1 MITAFISVP
10 ARFNLSVRLSRLESF
25 YLYREAV
32 LSFVHRHKVIHRDIK
47 PSNLMRRHKDGKIV
61 LIDFGAV
68 KQVQTQVVNSQG
80 QTTFSRIIGTPGY
93 MPQEQGVGKPRFSSD
108 IYALG
113 MVATEAL
120 TGLAPS
126 QLSEDVRTGEVIWQD
141 QTYISPQLAIILD
154 KMVRSHLKERYQSV
168 DEVLN
173 DLRDLRQSS
182 STKQTLVVP
191 GLNRQQSVQLQN
203 KSLIW
208 QQAVIM
214 GSVVGVVVIM
224 TTSQTSSPRSS
235 IQPPFTQPDLT
246 STTAQPSPQ
255 QRISEPTLPVV
266 VKLKPSPESD
276 DKPAMPTSN
285 SPTNFVP
292 NISHTSPDTKE
303 SRTTERPQ
311 IETSD
316 EKPLNHTAEIPL
328 GSYSF
333 YEKNFQ
339 KYVSYIRSDNK
350 MVGAFYNS
358 QRPDTITCFTANID
372 NNKVY
377 VVWWHNL
384 WQINHQE
391 ERLYSKYSIED
402 FAVDNIDFKQGLD
415 NPTSVKKCRS
425 QE

>member
-1 MITAFISVP
+1 MLGTILDKRYKIISLLGKGGFGETYLAEDVRRMERHCVVKRLQP
-10 ARFNLSVRLSRLESF
+10 VSKDPNTLHEAKLLFESEARTLEKLGQEHGQIPDLLDYFEENQEF
-25 YLYREAV
+25 YLVQELVEGKSLDAILTAVGRLPEAQIIALLLDVLAV

-68 KQVQTQVVNSQG
+68 KQVQTQIVNSQG

-113 MVATEAL
+113 MVAIEAL

-141 QTYISPQLAIILD
+141 QTHISPQLAIILD
-154 KMVRSHLKERYQSV
+154 KMVRSYLKERYQSV

-224 TTSQTSSPRSS
+224 TTYKLLLLNHLFNLHSPN
-235 IQPPFTQPDLT
+235 L
-246 STTAQPSPQ
+246 
-255 QRISEPTLPVV
+255 
-266 VKLKPSPESD
+266 
-276 DKPAMPTSN
+276 
-285 SPTNFVP
+285 
-292 NISHTSPDTKE
+292 ISHLL
-303 SRTTERPQ
+303 
-311 IETSD
+311 
-316 EKPLNHTAEIPL
+316 PLNHP
-328 GSYSF
+328 
-333 YEKNFQ
+333 
-339 KYVSYIRSDNK
+339 RSN
-350 MVGAFYNS
+350 G
-358 QRPDTITCFTANID
+358 
-372 NNKVY
+372 
-377 VVWWHNL
+377 
-384 WQINHQE
+384 
-391 ERLYSKYSIED
+391 
-402 FAVDNIDFKQGLD
+402 
-415 NPTSVKKCRS
+415 
-425 QE
+425 